1 MKESTK
7 PAGAFLSLLPLLIF
21 VFTFLGAGIY
31 LNDFYAL
38 PSPIAAVIGIIACFI
53 LFRSGIEEKVQ
64 TLLEGCGDSK
74 ILTMCLIYLLAGAFT
89 VVCKATGSVEAIVD
103 LGLQYISI
111 NYLYAGVF
119 VVSAFLSFSTGTS
132 VGSIVALVG
141 IVSGFADQTEASLAI
156 LSASLLGGAMFG
168 DNLSFISDTTIAA
181 TQTQEVEMKDKF
193 RQNFKIALPA
203 ALLTIAILLFEGSS
217 LQAGGM
223 GLTKEVDWILILPY
237 LIIISLAVLGWN
249 VFLVLTAGIVTAGIM
264 GVLTADFT
272 LIKLAQ
278 LSYEGFTSMT
288 EIFLLSMLVGG
299 LAALVIKE
307 GGLEYITGFTTKA
320 IKGKSA
326 YLGIGGLVGLTNIS
340 IANNTVSILVSG
352 TIAKKIAER
361 LSLNRIKVASALDI
375 FACVVQGFL
384 PYGAQILLLL
394 SYGKGQLNYFE
405 LVSNTW
411 YIWFLLFGT
420 TLYFS
425 LDSIKVPFFSIKEA
439 VSFQKK
445 SL

>member
-1 MKESTK
+1 MNESTK
-7 PAGAFLSLLPLLIF
+7 PAGSFLSLLPLLIF

-38 PSPIAAVIGIIACFI
+38 PSPIAAVIGIMACFI
-53 LFRSGIEEKVQ
+53 LFRSRIEEKVD
-64 TLLEGCGDSK
+64 TLLKGCGDSK

-89 VVCKATGSVEAIVD
+89 VVCKATGSVETIVA

-111 NYLYAGVF
+111 NYLYAGIF

-132 VGSIVALVG
+132 VGSIVALVS

-193 RQNFKIALPA
+193 RQNFRIALPA
-203 ALLTIAILLFEGSS
+203 ALLTIAILLYEGAH
-217 LQAGGM
+217 LQAGEM
-223 GLTKEVDWILILPY
+223 EIVKKVDWILVLPY
-237 LIIISLAVLGWN
+237 LVIISLAVLGWN
-249 VFLVLTAGIVTAGIM
+249 VFSVLTAGIVTTGFI
-264 GVLTADFT
+264 GLVKADFT

-307 GGLEYITGFTTKA
+307 GGLDCITGFTTKV

-326 YLGIGGLVGLTNIS
+326 YLGIGGLVGLTNMS

-352 TIAKKIAER
+352 TIARKIAER

-384 PYGAQILLLL
+384 PYGAQVLLLL
-394 SYGKGQLNYFE
+394 SYGNGQLNYFE

-420 TLYFS
+420 VFYFS
-425 LDSIKVPFFSIKEA
+425 MDKIYVPFLRAKEG
-439 VSFQKK
+439 VLFQKK
-445 SL
+445 F